1 MRGTPIRVSLR
12 FPHWMRAAHDMDG
25 DDGGCHV
32 NIFSRCSKKKEVY
45 LYIGVSHMDGGKF
58 FHLILSY

>member
-1 MRGTPIRVSLR
+1 
-12 FPHWMRAAHDMDG
+12 MRAAHDMDG